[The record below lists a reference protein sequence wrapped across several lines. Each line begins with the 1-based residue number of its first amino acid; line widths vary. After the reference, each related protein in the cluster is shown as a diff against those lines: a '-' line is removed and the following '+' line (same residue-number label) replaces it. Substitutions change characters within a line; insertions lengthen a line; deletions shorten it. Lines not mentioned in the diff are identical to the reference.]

1 MMTPE
6 LVTAAM
12 KMIGVLVLIVGGLL
26 AFNAYAKRFFK
37 NGLGAAG
44 HKAVRVL
51 ENTPLGLK
59 KSIALVKVPGAVL
72 VLGITHDR
80 ISMLNR
86 IDDSTFE
93 ASAETLSADRGPS
106 FKEHLRRLSS
116 GLQRKTVDADLAG
129 GLE

>member
-26 AFNAYAKRFFK
+26 AFNAYSKRFFR

-44 HKAVRVL
+44 HKAVRVI

-72 VLGITHDR
+72 VLGVTHDR
-80 ISMLNR
+80 ISLLNC
-86 IDDSTFE
+86 IDETTFADST
-93 ASAETLSADRGPS
+93 ETLPTEPGPS
-106 FKEHLRRLSS
+106 FKEHLRRLSG
-116 GLQRKTVDADLAG
+116 GLQGKHVDADLAG
-129 GLE
+129 GCK

>member
-26 AFNAYAKRFFK
+26 AFNAYSKRFFK

-51 ENTPLGLK
+51 ENTPLGIK
-59 KSIALVKVPGAVL
+59 KSIALVRVPGAVL
-72 VLGITHDR
+72 VLLPRGQGR
-80 ISMLNR
+80 ERSQSVLFLR
-86 IDDSTFE
+86 E
-93 ASAETLSADRGPS
+93 KKADEEVWTG
-106 FKEHLRRLSS
+106 
-116 GLQRKTVDADLAG
+116 
-129 GLE
+129 